1 MNAALQSKPFY
12 PAWARPALD
21 RLIQGKPSFL
31 DTLWAR
37 PERLMEKAGLTPDHW
52 QRQLLRS
59 FSRRML
65 LLCSRQS
72 GKSQVAAAIALQT
85 ALTMPGSLT
94 LLLSPSERQSGEL
107 FTDKLLKLYDSIDRP
122 VKATKLTALQLT
134 LANGGR
140 IVALPGAEGTIRG
153 YSGVALLIVD
163 EAARVPDA
171 LYFAIR
177 PMLAVS
183 RGRLVALSTP
193 FGKRGW
199 FYEAWEGSGPWER
212 VRITAHQCPR
222 LSAEFLAEEKRAMGE
237 RWYRQ
242 EYLCSFEDCVGAV
255 FNYHDIMQAI
265 SPDVEPLF
273 LE

>member
-1 MNAALQSKPFY
+1 
-12 PAWARPALD
+12 
-21 RLIQGKPSFL
+21 
-31 DTLWAR
+31 
-37 PERLMEKAGLTPDHW
+37 
-52 QRQLLRS
+52 
-59 FSRRML
+59 ML

-183 RGRLVALSTP
+183 RGRVAGTVH
-193 FGKRGW
+193 
-199 FYEAWEGSGPWER
+199 A
-212 VRITAHQCPR
+212 VR
-222 LSAEFLAEEKRAMGE
+222 
-237 RWYRQ
+237 
-242 EYLCSFEDCVGAV
+242 
-255 FNYHDIMQAI
+255 
-265 SPDVEPLF
+265 
-273 LE
+273 